1 MSKKIKAAA
10 SVTAHFCGEHLHVN
24 FHNKKGEIFSEI
36 ALEFEDGVSL
46 VADLLTDLEEISG
59 LELYLH
65 DPDDPIGQ
73 TVGNA

>member
-1 MSKKIKAAA
+1 MSKKVKTAA

-36 ALEFEDGVSL
+36 TLGFEDGVSL
-46 VADLLTDLEEISG
+46 VTDLLTDLEDISG
-59 LELYLH
+59 LELYLR
-65 DPDDPIGQ
+65 DPDDTIGP